1 MGSSKTLWERS
12 SPNPGLTGKK
22 ENFLFQVN
30 KLYLLESE
38 KNYFEF
44 LYPENP
50 HPTPIGACPETP
62 TTTIRDFL
70 KGLGSFDTNHSQKMN
85 RTKLPVP
92 YPFLFL
98 STALCVYNH
107 DPFFPVFRVPLEGFA
122 ARGSN

>member
-1 MGSSKTLWERS
+1 MLWGRDRPSERG
-12 SPNPGLTGKK
+12 PAPILAPRGKK
-22 ENFLFQVN
+22 KIFYSKSINFT
-30 KLYLLESE
+30 YLKVK
-38 KNYFEF
+38 KNVFEF

-50 HPTPIGACPETP
+50 HPTPFGARPETP

-70 KGLGSFDTNHSQKMN
+70 KGLGSYDTNHSQKMN

-107 DPFFPVFRVPLEGFA
+107 DSFF
-122 ARGSN
+122 SSI